1 MKLKAF
7 EYDYYINYGHGC
19 GIVFA
24 KTKEDAI
31 KMIKEKPYSGIK
43 NFEIEEIDTSKP
55 CVIDHSWSE

>member
-7 EYDYYINYGHGC
+7 EYNYRISYGHGC

-31 KMIKEKPYSGIK
+31 KMIKTMPHAREL
-43 NFEIEEIDTSKP
+43 EVEEIDISKP
-55 CVIDHSWSE
+55 IIIDHSWEE